1 VKQSIRLIANVG
13 EIACQDFAHLG
24 KETLARLDRFRHQ
37 EQLDEVLVAEL
48 LVERQIEPRRAFAD
62 EGPCVGQ
69 IEVCRQHLLQALCF
83 ARDLFEPGSFWQP
96 QVDQNF
102 RAIGGREELFWDET
116 EARNADQKRTNSE
129 RDDETPPANASR
141 NDRPNDA
148 IGPAVEGAMLAGG
161 PATRVEPQIADPG

>member
-1 VKQSIRLIANVG
+1 
-13 EIACQDFAHLG
+13 
-24 KETLARLDRFRHQ
+24 
-37 EQLDEVLVAEL
+37 
-48 LVERQIEPRRAFAD
+48 

-83 ARDLFEPGSFWQP
+83 ALDLFEPGSFWQP

-116 EARNADQKRTNSE
+116 EARNADQKRTNGE

-161 PATRVEPQIADPG
+161 PATRLEHQITDPGCEIDSGEPGNDQRDAGHPKQRADVFAGRASRETDRDEAGDGDEGS